1 MWGKKTL
8 KKISFQTLAFIY
20 NNFMSYPKTFYSGLL
35 PKNSSLDYNP
45 VLVHRKKKS
54 DTINVL

>member
-1 MWGKKTL
+1 
-8 KKISFQTLAFIY
+8 
-20 NNFMSYPKTFYSGLL
+20 MSYPKTFYSGLL